1 MIPVSSV
8 ISLLFLGGIALWLL
22 VESGIHYVF
31 KIVVTSMFCL
41 FTMGVFYSL
50 STFLGWS
57 ALERDAPED
66 VAIVAVQIKEPN
78 RFSKTQGGIYLL
90 LDSIKSKYD
99 SKFLN
104 MFGYTNDKKEPRL
117 FRYPYSRELHE
128 QLEKEVIPALKDG
141 QVVRG
146 KLKKG
151 KPGEGKGK
159 GKGDPNGKGDKEGY
173 DGSNSEGLY
182 EFHKLIPGEVNPKYS
197 NQ

>member
-1 MIPVSSV
+1 MIPVSIV